1 MGRGQNINILG
12 VWKKFISTLID
23 NFEGF
28 KISLE
33 EGTADVVNTVRQ
45 LDIEMEPKDMTE
57 LLQYH
62 DKPLRDKELLV
73 MDQQRKCFLEIGST
87 SGKDVVKTWNSNKSF
102 RILHKLSL
110 QAVRRFGRIDS
121 NFQITNTVGMD
132 VRVGLWRKMSSKK
145 LTHLNCGVG
154 EDPWESLGLQGDPIS
169 SS

>member
-33 EGTADVVNTVRQ
+33 EGTADAVNTVRQ
-45 LDIEMEPKDMTE
+45 LDIEVEPKDMTE

-73 MDQQRKCFLEIGST
+73 MEQQRKRSDPVL
-87 SGKDVVKTWNSNKSF
+87 
-102 RILHKLSL
+102 
-110 QAVRRFGRIDS
+110 A
-121 NFQITNTVGMD
+121 
-132 VRVGLWRKMSSKK
+132 KM
-145 LTHLNCGVG
+145 L
-154 EDPWESLGLQGDPIS
+154 
-169 SS
+169 